1 MKDLRP
7 FLALLLC
14 LQMISPAALM
24 AQQQPAAPAPAK
36 PNYDHAAAYSNKPD
50 VPVAPGTSFWSNM
63 SRPYRQPDIQPIN
76 LANTGRLEQL
86 IRAGKLYLSLQ
97 DTIAIALENN
107 LDIALSRYGPDIAQ
121 ADYLRAKAGGLLRGV
136 PTAVTQG
143 PSSALSQ
150 TGISGTQAG
159 TGSAVSGASGGV
171 GGTVITQ
178 TGVTIPVLD
187 PGFFFGSSWSH
198 LSRPQ
203 ANTVTTGG
211 LTAIQLENTVWNA
224 GYQQAFLT
232 GTTVSAAWNN
242 SNVNN
247 NNPFNDLNPN
257 TTSNIGIQV
266 TQRMLQG
273 WGLAV
278 NNRNIRVA
286 KNNLALS
293 DLVFKQQVMV
303 TVSAVVNLYWDLV
316 SFNED
321 YRVKQKALEVA
332 LKFYNDNKKQVE
344 IGTLAP
350 IEIVR
355 AEANVAQAQQD
366 LTNSETSV
374 LQQEIILKNALSR
387 TGVASPTVAD
397 ARIIP
402 TDTLAVPA
410 SDITDPVE
418 KMVERAIAQR
428 PDLEQTRINL
438 DNSKIA
444 LAGSRSQLLPS
455 LDITASMQNNGLTGS
470 YNTIP
475 SPGGGLI
482 IHNPDPYFIGG
493 YGNALAQVF
502 RRNFP
507 DYSIGFN
514 LSIPIRNRQSQA
526 DYIRDQLTVRQSQIQ
541 QQQQLNQV
549 RVSVRNAFVALNQ
562 TRAAYAAA
570 VKARQLQEQTLDAEN
585 KKYALGA
592 STAFQVVQTQRDLA
606 AARGSEVA
614 ALASYSRSRVQLDLS
629 TADILGKYSV
639 ELAEAKTGK
648 VARDSKLPPN
658 IQ

>member
-1 MKDLRP
+1 MKDLRS
-7 FLALLLC
+7 FFAILLC
-14 LQMISPAALM
+14 LLMVSPATLA
-24 AQQQPAAPAPAK
+24 QQPAPATTGRDA
-36 PNYDHAAAYSNKPD
+36 YDHATSYSSKPQ
-50 VPVAPGTSFWSNM
+50 VPVASGTGFWSNM
-63 SRPYRQPDIQPIN
+63 SRPYREADIAPVN
-76 LANTGRLEQL
+76 LGNSPRLEQL
-86 IRAGKLYLSLQ
+86 IRAGKIYLSLQ

-107 LDIALSRYGPDIAQ
+107 LDIALSRYGPQVAQ
-121 ADYLRAKAGGLLRGV
+121 ADFLRARAGGLLRGV

-143 PSSALSQ
+143 PTSALSQ
-150 TGISGTQAG
+150 TGISGGQAG
-159 TGSAVSGASGGV
+159 TGGGVSGATGGV
-171 GGTVITQ
+171 GGTIITQ

-187 PGFFFGSSWSH
+187 PTFFFGSTWSH

-211 LTAIQLENTVWNA
+211 LTAIQLNNTVWNA

-232 GTTVSAAWNN
+232 GTTLSAAWNN
-242 SNVNN
+242 SRVDN

-266 TQRMLQG
+266 SQRILQG

-303 TVSAVVNLYWDLV
+303 TVSAIVNLYWDLV
-316 SFNED
+316 SFHED
-321 YRVKQKALEVA
+321 FSVKQKALEVA
-332 LKFYNDNKKQVE
+332 QKFYNDNKKQVE

-366 LTNSETSV
+366 LTNSETAV

-402 TDTLAVPA
+402 TDSLTMPTNDMV
-410 SDITDPVE
+410 DPVE
-418 KMVERAIAQR
+418 QLVDKALGQR
-428 PDLEQTRINL
+428 PDLEQTRINI

-455 LDITASMQNNGLTGS
+455 LDLQASMQNNGLTGIV
-470 YNTIP
+470 NTITTTP
-475 SPGGGLI
+475 DGRLI
-482 IHNPDPYFIGG
+482 TRNVNPYFIGG
-493 YGNALAQVF
+493 YGNALSQVF

-526 DYIRDQLTVRQSQIQ
+526 DYIRDQLSVRQAQIQ
-541 QQQQLNQV
+541 QQQQINQV
-549 RVSVRNAFVALNQ
+549 RVAVRNAYVALRQ

-614 ALASYSRSRVQLDLS
+614 ALASYSRSRVQLDLA
-629 TADILGKYSV
+629 TADILSKYNV
-639 ELAEAKTGK
+639 ELAEAAAGK
-648 VARDSKLPPN
+648 VARESKLPTN